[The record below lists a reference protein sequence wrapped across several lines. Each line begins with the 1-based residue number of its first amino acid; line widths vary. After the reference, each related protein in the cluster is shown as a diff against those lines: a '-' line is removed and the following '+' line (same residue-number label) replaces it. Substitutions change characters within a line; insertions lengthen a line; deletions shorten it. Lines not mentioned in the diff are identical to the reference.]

1 MKRRKFLEITS
12 LGSAALATSFYVP
25 SGNATIRTGVTG
37 AGLSVM
43 KCTKAQRLGYTKR
56 AEEIIE
62 TLTLGEKVS
71 LMGGNITLEELMDSL
86 KPGSGNHYNSV
97 PYHAGGIASKGI
109 PAMKFCD
116 GPRGVVCGTGKS
128 TCFPVSMLR
137 GATFDTELE
146 EKIGHA
152 IGREVRAH
160 GGNLFA
166 GVCINLPYNPGWGRS
181 QETYGEDS
189 FHIGQMGSALVRG
202 VQGENVVACIKHFAF
217 NQMEISRFKVSVD
230 CDKRTEREV
239 FLPHFKDC
247 LDAGA
252 ASVMSSYNLF
262 QGTKCGHHK
271 YLLGTVL
278 KKEWDFDGFVMSDF
292 VWGVNDTVE
301 AANSG
306 QDMEMCNTM
315 YFGEKLV
322 KAVQDGFVPEEKIDQ
337 SVTRI
342 IRTLLAFEDAYDQN
356 YDQSVIGCNEHIQ
369 LALECARKGI
379 TLVQNNNS
387 VLPLNR
393 KDAKKILVLGKLAD
407 KENTGDN
414 GSSKVFPA
422 YVVTPL
428 NGLKKISPKSKITYY
443 DGSDLTEAKK
453 LAAAADAVII
463 IAGND
468 FSDEGEYVSERTS
481 DGSTVEIGGDRVNT
495 LGLHNEEIELINAVG
510 PENKNSVVVL
520 YGGNMIMLDK
530 WKEQVS
536 SVLMAYYPGMEGG
549 TAIAEIIFG
558 DVNPG
563 GKLPYVTPQKES
575 DLPQVKWNTESQFY
589 GYYHGYSKLDKEK
602 IKPSLPYG
610 FGLSYT
616 TFLLSEPEFKAEGD
630 KITGSCLVKN
640 TGGREGEEVIQMYTG
655 FRNSAIDR
663 PVKLLRGFKRV
674 SLKPGEEIKV
684 SITCPVEKLCWYNPM
699 KEQMELEHM
708 EYEAYIGTSSDPD
721 DLMQG
726 RITL

>member
-414 GSSKVFPA
+414 GSSKVFLPMW
-422 YVVTPL
+422 L
-428 NGLKKISPKSKITYY
+428 HL
-443 DGSDLTEAKK
+443 LT
-453 LAAAADAVII
+453 
-463 IAGND
+463 G
-468 FSDEGEYVSERTS
+468 
-481 DGSTVEIGGDRVNT
+481 
-495 LGLHNEEIELINAVG
+495 
-510 PENKNSVVVL
+510 
-520 YGGNMIMLDK
+520 
-530 WKEQVS
+530 
-536 SVLMAYYPGMEGG
+536 
-549 TAIAEIIFG
+549 
-558 DVNPG
+558 
-563 GKLPYVTPQKES
+563 
-575 DLPQVKWNTESQFY
+575 
-589 GYYHGYSKLDKEK
+589 
-602 IKPSLPYG
+602 
-610 FGLSYT
+610 
-616 TFLLSEPEFKAEGD
+616 
-630 KITGSCLVKN
+630 
-640 TGGREGEEVIQMYTG
+640 
-655 FRNSAIDR
+655 
-663 PVKLLRGFKRV
+663 
-674 SLKPGEEIKV
+674 
-684 SITCPVEKLCWYNPM
+684 
-699 KEQMELEHM
+699 
-708 EYEAYIGTSSDPD
+708 
-721 DLMQG
+721 
-726 RITL
+726 